1 MDTTQETTT
10 KPPTRRKRIRPYKP
24 KPPKPTR
31 QTKERFN
38 PTGYAEM
45 VPEYLP
51 PPPPAPRKG
60 GPVITFDALPDA
72 LRAPEDPCPNRAAFI
87 DSIVARR
94 RFNDTW
100 MVAKDW
106 GTDKW
111 FVVNEGKW
119 MVQDYPDAQA
129 AIAAA
134 ERLMEAKK

>member
-51 PPPPAPRKG
+51 PPPPPPRKG
-60 GPVITFDALPDA
+60 GPVITFGALPDA

-87 DSIVARR
+87 DFIVARR
-94 RFNDTW
+94 RS
-100 MVAKDW
+100 
-106 GTDKW
+106 
-111 FVVNEGKW
+111 
-119 MVQDYPDAQA
+119 
-129 AIAAA
+129 
-134 ERLMEAKK
+134 